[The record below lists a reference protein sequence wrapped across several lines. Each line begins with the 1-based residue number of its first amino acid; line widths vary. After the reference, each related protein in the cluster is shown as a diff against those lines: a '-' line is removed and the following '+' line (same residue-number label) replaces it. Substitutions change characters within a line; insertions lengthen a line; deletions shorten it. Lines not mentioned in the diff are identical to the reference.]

1 LICKEPKDVAAVSPC
16 EKVKI
21 VSSEGKDAG
30 YECIEKKDIVK
41 AFQMNRGGVYERF

>member
-1 LICKEPKDVAAVSPC
+1 LIDEEPKDVAAVSPC
-16 EKVKI
+16 EKVKF
-21 VSSEGKDAG
+21 VSSEGKYAG